1 MPKKKVRKPIDRNR
15 MYLTILT
22 NLNILHSPCAAEG
35 CTIQYKHCSGCNES
49 FPCKTAQV
57 LAGKSVAQLNRDIEE
72 MQAVT
77 IYGDQLDLEDG
88 VDGDDAEYSK
98 FD

>member
-1 MPKKKVRKPIDRNR
+1 MPKRKVRQPIDRTK

-35 CTIQYKHCSGCNES
+35 CTVKYTHCSGCNES

-57 LAGKSVAQLNRDIEE
+57 LAGKTVAQLNAEIAA
-72 MQAVT
+72 MQTVT
-77 IYGDQLDLEDG
+77 LYGEQFEDG
-88 VDGDDAEYSK
+88 EEEEEEDVESAETQ
-98 FD
+98 

>member
-1 MPKKKVRKPIDRNR
+1 MPKKKVRKPVDRTR

-49 FPCKTAQV
+49 FPCKSAQV

-77 IYGDQLDLEDG
+77 IYGDQADLEGGD
-88 VDGDDAEYSK
+88 DDAESSEVK
-98 FD
+98 

>member
-1 MPKKKVRKPIDRNR
+1 VPKKKVRKPVDRTR

-49 FPCKTAQV
+49 FPCKSAQV

-77 IYGDQLDLEDG
+77 IYGDQADLEDG
-88 VDGDDAEYSK
+88 DDDAESSEVK
-98 FD
+98 